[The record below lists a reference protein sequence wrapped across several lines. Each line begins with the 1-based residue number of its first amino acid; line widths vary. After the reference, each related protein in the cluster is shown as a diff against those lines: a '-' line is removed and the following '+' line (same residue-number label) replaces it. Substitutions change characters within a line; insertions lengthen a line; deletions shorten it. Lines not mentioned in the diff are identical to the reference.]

1 MIRMTRAPL
10 LAAWLLLAL
19 ALPALAAATLP
30 AEGRYPG
37 GIARIALTGTG
48 FTGEGE
54 VRFRDRQVLTL
65 AKDGHWY
72 ALVGLPLDLAPGDY
86 AVQVSP
92 AGAPPTSIDF
102 TVGDRQYRTQTL
114 TVKPGMVN
122 LSEGSL
128 ARVQRETPRIRQ
140 ALDHWDEAMHADSL
154 AFQVPVPGRRSS
166 SFGLRRV
173 FNGESRKPHSGM
185 DIAAPTGT
193 AVVAPAAGV
202 VTEAG
207 DFFFNGN
214 TVFVD
219 HGNGL
224 VTMYCHLSAIDVAP
238 GQRVAAGERLGAV
251 GATGRVTGPHL
262 HWGVSLN
269 GTMVD
274 PALFLAA
281 GP

>member
-1 MIRMTRAPL
+1 MIRMAHAPL
-10 LAAWLLLAL
+10 LAAWLILTL
-19 ALPALAAATLP
+19 ALPALANAALP

-48 FTGEGE
+48 FAGEGE
-54 VRFRDRQVLTL
+54 VRFRDRRVLTL
-65 AKDGHWY
+65 TEGGRWY
-72 ALVGLPLDLAPGDY
+72 ALVGLPLDLAPGEH
-86 AVQVSP
+86 AVRVSP
-92 AGAPPTSIDF
+92 AGAPPQSIDF
-102 TVGDRQYRTQTL
+102 VVGDKQYRTQAL

-122 LSEGSL
+122 LSAESL
-128 ARVQRETPRIRQ
+128 ARVQGETPRIRQ
-140 ALDHWDEAMHADSL
+140 ALDHWDDAMHTESL
-154 AFQVPVPGRRSS
+154 TFQVPVPGRRSS

-224 VTMYCHLSAIDVAP
+224 VTMYCHLSAIDVVA

-262 HWGVSLN
+262 HWSVSLN

-281 GP
+281 GS